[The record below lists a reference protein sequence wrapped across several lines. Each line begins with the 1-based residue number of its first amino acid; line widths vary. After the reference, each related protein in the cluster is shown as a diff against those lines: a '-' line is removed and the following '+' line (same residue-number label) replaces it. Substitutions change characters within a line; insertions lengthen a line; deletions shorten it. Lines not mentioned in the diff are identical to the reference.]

1 MKDILILGI
10 GNLVLNDAGVGI
22 HIIHILKSIAMPD
35 GVDILDG
42 GTGDENL
49 IDILSSYNRLILV
62 DAATDDFPAGTVR
75 RLSPRFPQDC
85 PLRLSSHQPA
95 VQRIIRAIQ
104 HPPHMPQVDMLA
116 ISVSNRPTLGLNLSP
131 EVQQVIPQVLQLIF
145 EMIDPKPDG
154 HHFC

>member
-42 GTGDENL
+42 GIGDESL

-62 DAATDDFPAGTVR
+62 DAATDDFPVGTVR
-75 RLSPRFPQDC
+75 RLSPRFLQDC
-85 PLRLSSHQPA
+85 PLLLSTHQPA
-95 VQRIIRAIQ
+95 VQRIIGAIQ
-104 HPPHMPQVDMLA
+104 HHPHMPQVDMLA

-145 EMIDPKPDG
+145 EMIDPKPNG